1 MARKNPVT
9 NFFDGFN
16 SAYKAVKQIA
26 QDGETSEVMNAK
38 QEQVVNHTPEQL
50 ESIQAITD
58 AKDQDGNAYYNVKKN
73 TDGTVS
79 VTPNFKVEGNDQTP
93 INVEALAGKSVTKF
107 LGKEYDQ
114 PLTTTQE
121 RSARHQALSGIYG
134 KYGDHAGS
142 LRSESIAKSLS
153 EQADEEAIRSV
164 IAKGIT
170 PPNGNQDTT
179 LPRTGMAS
187 GAAVA
192 SRGTGLTEEPKN
204 QLDAYLQSVA
214 PKVIRTLVE
223 QNRIEEAGK
232 LAKFIDTE
240 EGRTYAKNWAKGVG
254 LLGVG
259 DHKAALGVFENMY
272 NRQIYNDGRT
282 VRLEPLDGGKHYQMT
297 IMQGDQV
304 IGAKK
309 MATADLTHV
318 AASALAPEKYIQSQL
333 RQQYALERQANRPT
347 RGNNPTLTQQARNS
361 EIDAAREQVAGLSP
375 EDIRSRTAKTTD
387 TGRENPDYDPALARN
402 VTLAARRKVGDDP
415 TFDGRQTGQP
425 TAKPAAYDRADI
437 TKRFR
442 SDAAVNGYSLGRD
455 TPKGIEV
462 ISNGR
467 VIGHYY

>member
-1 MARKNPVT
+1 MGRRNPVT

-16 SAYKAVKQIA
+16 SAYKAVRQIA
-26 QDGETSEVMNAK
+26 QDGETSDVMNAK
-38 QEQVVNHTPEQL
+38 QEQVVTHTPEQL
-50 ESIQAITD
+50 ERIQSTID
-58 AKDQDGNAYYNVKKN
+58 AKDQAGNAYYNVQKN

-79 VTPNFKVEGNDQTP
+79 VTPNFKTENSEVTP
-93 INVEALAGKSVTKF
+93 INVDELKGKSVTKF
-107 LGKEYDQ
+107 LGKEYDK
-114 PLTTTQE
+114 PLTDTQE

-142 LRSESIAKSLS
+142 LRTESIAKSLS
-153 EQADEEAIRSV
+153 EQADDEAVRDVIKKGLPTAPGQQGALV
-164 IAKGIT
+164 QPGDQNTVAAIAK
-170 PPNGNQDTT
+170 
-179 LPRTGMAS
+179 
-187 GAAVA
+187 
-192 SRGTGLTEEPKN
+192 RGTGLVESPKT
-204 QLDAYLQSVA
+204 QLDAYLESVA
-214 PKVIRTLVE
+214 PKVKETLV
-223 QNRIEEAGK
+223 QQGRIDEANK
-232 LAKFIDTE
+232 YSKFIDTE
-240 EGRTYAKNWAKGVG
+240 QGKAYAKEWSKGIG

-259 DHKAALGVFENMY
+259 DHKGALGVFENMY

-282 VRLEPLDGGKHYQMT
+282 VKLDPLEGGKHYQMT

-304 IGAKK
+304 IGTKK
-309 MATADLTHV
+309 LATSELTHV
-318 AASALAPEKYIQSQL
+318 AASALAPEKYVQSQL
-333 RQQYALERQANRPT
+333 RQQHALERQSNRPT

-361 EIDAAREQVAGLSP
+361 EIDSAREQIAGLSP

-387 TGRENPDYDPALARN
+387 TGRENPNYDPALARN